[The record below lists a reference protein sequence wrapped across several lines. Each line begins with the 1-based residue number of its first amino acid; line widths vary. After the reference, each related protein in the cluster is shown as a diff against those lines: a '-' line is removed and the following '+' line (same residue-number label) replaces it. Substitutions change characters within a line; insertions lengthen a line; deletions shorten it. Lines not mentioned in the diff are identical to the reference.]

1 MVERKMISKLIEQPD
16 QLDEVISGL
25 EGAEVLFID
34 TEFESRRG
42 GTDLCL
48 VQVTDGEVL
57 YLIDAVTIRDLTP
70 LADVLGHP
78 DVLWVTHAGRQDV
91 DLMMKALRLRRR
103 PALYDTQVAWSLLSA
118 EHQVSLAY
126 LVSVLLGLHREK
138 GHQTDNWMRRP
149 LTDEQL
155 SYAADDAEDLL
166 ALYDVL
172 NKRLDRLDR
181 RDLVV
186 EVSRETFTPPPARA
200 EHISLSKYR
209 NLWQLNAAQQAA
221 LSALLGW
228 HNSLKGHRGTPHYKT
243 LFSIA
248 ARLPENAR
256 ALGDIKG
263 VNPRFAQS
271 EQGADMLDLI
281 ADSTEGVDE
290 TVSSAGPAPY
300 ATFDQYFREAWLVC
314 ARAEI
319 SADLSMA
326 PEVAFPPWL
335 MKRLRPAV
343 KETIDLSGLARE
355 FDGWRTCLQKPWR
368 QFCEKTDA

>member
-1 MVERKMISKLIEQPD
+1 MISKLIEQPD

-138 GHQTDNWMRRP
+138 GHQTDNWRRRP

-186 EVSRETFTPPPARA
+186 EVSREIFTPPPARA